1 MKKKITKN
9 HAVNYLP
16 SEFSSFFTSSFH
28 FLWNPTP
35 PYWILVY
42 LEGEEWPVVTASRCW
57 LEFVAFGRGM
67 EEARGVAGGAGG
79 GGLGPAC
86 QTLFSSWSPRV
97 KLCVDVCMSWPL
109 IRGWDTAAPDPHGRI
124 AGWVCSDPATLM
136 PPISPFHPH
145 QEVNEP
151 QWALQAPC
159 LRACVCVFEVGGE
172 GIKTK
177 CKEVSSPPRLPPF
190 FASVVLGSGLN
201 RCSGCVCLGVENN
214 VGITLNS

>member
-1 MKKKITKN
+1 MKKKSQLN

-16 SEFSSFFTSSFH
+16 SEFSSFFHLPFTFCGH
-28 FLWNPTP
+28 PPWPP

-42 LEGEEWPVVTASRCW
+42 WKGEAWPVVTASCCW

-67 EEARGVAGGAGG
+67 EEAMGGAGGAGGG

-124 AGWVCSDPATLM
+124 AGWVCGDPATLM
-136 PPISPFHPH
+136 PPISPFHHH

-151 QWALQAPC
+151 QWALQALC
-159 LRACVCVFEVGGE
+159 LRACVCVFEVGG
-172 GIKTK
+172 GALRRGARR
-177 CKEVSSPPRLPPF
+177 RLPPF
-190 FASVVLGSGLN
+190 FASVVLRSSLN
-201 RCSGCVCLGVENN
+201 RWSGCVCLGVENN
-214 VGITLNS
+214 VGLTLNS